1 MRGITEGAGA
11 SLQRGIIETVI
22 EKDGGALCRVCHCGS
37 KRGVLFARVPIV
49 AHANAYCRA
58 RRAGNVR
65 AAVVRCSW
73 ELRLYIP
80 QERLRLVGRAGSGQR
95 ADEPAAV
102 DDQLRAAAGG
112 GNGIAGGVRHDRSAN
127 MAAIAALPRAGRFRL
142 TGLQPTPQ
150 WSIRRTHGHPCADMA
165 STISLSMLQSLT
177 LRSKIVALPVV
188 ATIGFVATLA
198 TTVILGRRAQSEM
211 ARIEAQSVP
220 ALDASR
226 RLEARLESYQ
236 RALRDAVAASDTLSV
251 IAADTLTTMFT
262 ALADSMRRN
271 PAVDAT
277 AIKVIKTD
285 FANYVA
291 IARTGSVKVI
301 SGSMDDLMGTM
312 QGMRAGHADLAK
324 KLAAQTKAQQALITT
339 AFDTAGGLQNTMFKV
354 TAGVLL
360 LSLIV
365 LGVIATAT
373 IRSVIGAVKALS
385 TAATEIAQG
394 RIGQRIEVTSTDEIG
409 TLGTAFRGM
418 VEYIGSIAQA
428 ADRLASGDL
437 SATVEARS
445 EHDVLSQS
453 INRATE
459 TLRAIVGEANG
470 VIVAAKHGDLA
481 KRGNASQFHGAYFEL
496 INGTNA
502 MLDTVV
508 EPIAEAKDVLQRVAN
523 RDLSARVVGP
533 YHGEH
538 AAIKE
543 SLNTALENIAQVF
556 ASLTVAIEQVN
567 AAASEIGDGS
577 QELASGAS
585 DQAGAVDQ
593 VTNRIRVVDERTKG
607 NVVSAREA
615 RAAMERATTST
626 EQGVERMIALAD
638 AVAEIKRSADATAKI
653 VKTIDEIAFQTNL
666 LALNAAVEAARAGDA
681 GKGFAVVADEVR
693 RLAIRASEASRN
705 TARLIEESV
714 AKAETGVTLN
724 ESVKRRLEDIRNGV
738 QGAAAIMNQIAEG
751 AVTQESELAE
761 VTESM
766 ARIGQLTQS
775 TAANAQESASAAAE
789 LSAQARE
796 MHELAVRFKVGSDTR
811 ASDAADDA
819 RPRRAEAASRVAV
832 GAGRPPRT
840 PAKRSPKPTRTAP
853 PAPAITAAGIGTTKA
868 SAMIPFDDDDGNGDD
883 VLSSF

>member
-1 MRGITEGAGA
+1 M
-11 SLQRGIIETVI
+11 
-22 EKDGGALCRVCHCGS
+22 
-37 KRGVLFARVPIV
+37 F
-49 AHANAYCRA
+49 
-58 RRAGNVR
+58 
-65 AAVVRCSW
+65 
-73 ELRLYIP
+73 
-80 QERLRLVGRAGSGQR
+80 
-95 ADEPAAV
+95 PA
-102 DDQLRAAAGG
+102 
-112 GNGIAGGVRHDRSAN
+112 
-127 MAAIAALPRAGRFRL
+127 
-142 TGLQPTPQ
+142 
-150 WSIRRTHGHPCADMA
+150 
-165 STISLSMLQSLT
+165 LT
-177 LRSKIVALPVV
+177 LRSKIAALPVV

-251 IAADTLTTMFT
+251 FAADTLTTSFT
-262 ALADSMRRN
+262 ALADSMSLN

-277 AIKVIKTD
+277 AIKVIKAD
-285 FANYVA
+285 FASYFA
-291 IARTGSVKVI
+291 IARAGSVKVI

-324 KLAAQTKAQQALITT
+324 KLAAQTKAQQGLITT
-339 AFDTAGGLQNTMFKV
+339 AFATAGGLQNTMLKV

-373 IRSVIGAVKALS
+373 IRSIIGAVQSLS
-385 TAATEIAQG
+385 TAATEIARG
-394 RIGQRIEVTSTDEIG
+394 RIGQQIEVTSSDEIG

-418 VEYIGSIAQA
+418 VEYIGAISQA

-437 SATVEARS
+437 SATVEVRS

-470 VIVAAKHGDLA
+470 VIDAAKHGDLA
-481 KRGNASQFHGAYFEL
+481 KRGNASRFQGAYFEL

-502 MLDTVV
+502 MLDAVV
-508 EPIAEAKDVLQRVAN
+508 EPITEAKDVLQRVAN
-523 RDLSARVVGP
+523 RDLSARVVGS

-567 AAASEIGDGS
+567 AAAGEIGDGS

-615 RAAMERATTST
+615 RGAMERATTST
-626 EQGVERMIALAD
+626 EQGVERMVALAE

-693 RLAIRASEASRN
+693 SLAIRASEASRN
-705 TARLIEESV
+705 TATLIEESV

-724 ESVKRRLEDIRNGV
+724 ESVKRRLEDIRSGV
-738 QGAAAIMNQIAEG
+738 QGAAAIMNEIAEG
-751 AVTQESELAE
+751 AVAQEHELAE
-761 VTESM
+761 VTSSM
-766 ARIGQLTQS
+766 AQIGQLTQR
-775 TAANAQESASAAAE
+775 TAANAQESASAAAQ

-796 MHELAVRFKVGSDTR
+796 MHELAVQFTVN
-811 ASDAADDA
+811 SDAPGREPVQEPAS
-819 RPRRAEAASRVAV
+819 RRAEPASRVSV
-832 GAGRPPRT
+832 GAGRPPRP
-840 PAKRSPKPTRTAP
+840 PAKRSTKQARKA
-853 PAPAITAAGIGTTKA
+853 APATEVSPAGSGRGTSPATA
-868 SAMIPFDDDDGNGDD
+868 SALIPFDDDDATGDD
-883 VLSSF
+883 VLNSF